1 MTTVLAAVAALLLLV
16 AGGLATWWGPTHAP
30 VCISTEYEGPCTAL
44 NTYEAEVQVTELFLS
59 LLGVG
64 LLAIALVNRP

>member
-1 MTTVLAAVAALLLLV
+1 MVLVAIAALLLLV
-16 AGGLATWWGPTHAP
+16 AGGLAIWWGPIHAP
-30 VCISTEYEGPCTAL
+30 VCSSMEYEGPCTTL